1 MTHMAPIHRG
11 LIQLELPR
19 ETIEQIDRLAR
30 AETISR
36 AAWIRRLLIGV
47 ARETQRLEE
56 RGGKLP

>member
-1 MTHMAPIHRG
+1 MTHIAPTHRG
-11 LIQLELPR
+11 LVQLELPR

-47 ARETQRLEE
+47 ARQTQHV
-56 RGGKLP
+56 

>member
-1 MTHMAPIHRG
+1 MTHMAPTHRG

-47 ARETQRLEE
+47 ARETRRLAG
-56 RGGKLP
+56 R